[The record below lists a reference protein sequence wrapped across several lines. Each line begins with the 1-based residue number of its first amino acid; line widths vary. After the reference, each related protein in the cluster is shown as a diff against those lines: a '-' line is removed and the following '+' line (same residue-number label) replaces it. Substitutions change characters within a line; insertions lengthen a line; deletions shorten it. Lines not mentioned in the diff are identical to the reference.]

1 MTVPLTEAIGYAA
14 MATGIVAAIL
24 VSANIGRQI
33 TGWAFVVFTVSSILW
48 VVVGGLDAEPPL
60 IIQNAV
66 LTAVNVFGV
75 YRWLI
80 KKAPA

>member
-1 MTVPLTEAIGYAA
+1 MSDTLGYIA

-24 VSANIGRQI
+24 VSANIGRRI

-48 VVVGGLDAEPPL
+48 VAVGGLDGEPPL
-60 IIQNAV
+60 MIQNVV
-66 LTAVNVFGV
+66 LTAVNIFGI

>member
-1 MTVPLTEAIGYAA
+1 MSDILGYLA

-24 VSANIGRQI
+24 VSANIGRRI

-48 VVVGGLDAEPPL
+48 VAVGGLEGEPPL
-60 IIQNAV
+60 VIQNVV
-66 LTAVNVFGV
+66 LTGVNVFGI

-80 KKAPA
+80 RKAPA

>member
-1 MTVPLTEAIGYAA
+1 MSDTLGYIA

-24 VSANIGRQI
+24 VSANLGRRI
-33 TGWAFVVFTVSSILW
+33 TGWAFVVFTISSVLW
-48 VVVGGLDAEPPL
+48 VAVGGLDSEPPL

-66 LTAVNVFGV
+66 LTIVNVFGV
-75 YRWLI
+75 YRWLF